1 MRALIVHLVAFLSE
15 TSFFALSA
23 YSDSNLLF
31 AVQTSSELISS
42 ECRVKPEA
50 VGLASQALLEQG
62 LMQGGAEHEP
72 IMVKLVAKGFTES
85 KAMGN
90 LILFLGLFEYIE
102 NLRNKTIHPLSEDP
116 STWIVVG
123 YGWGRWPHQ
132 SRSSRT
138 G

>member
-1 MRALIVHLVAFLSE
+1 M
-15 TSFFALSA
+15 
-23 YSDSNLLF
+23 
-31 AVQTSSELISS
+31 
-42 ECRVKPEA
+42 
-50 VGLASQALLEQG
+50 
-62 LMQGGAEHEP
+62 
-72 IMVKLVAKGFTES
+72 AKGFTES

-90 LILFLGLFEYIE
+90 LFLFFGLLEYIE
-102 NLRNKTIHPLSEDP
+102 NLRNKNKSIIHPLSEDP

>member
-1 MRALIVHLVAFLSE
+1 MYPFWSQAINNINPLRALFVHLVAFLSE
-15 TSFFALSA
+15 TSFFTLSA

-50 VGLASQALLEQG
+50 VDLASQALLEQG

-72 IMVKLVAKGFTES
+72 IVVKLVAKGFTES

-90 LILFLGLFEYIE
+90 LILFFGLLEYIE
-102 NLRNKTIHPLSEDP
+102 NLKNKTKA
-116 STWIVVG
+116 
-123 YGWGRWPHQ
+123 
-132 SRSSRT
+132 
-138 G
+138 